1 MKVTF
6 FRVLRRR
13 LNSCID
19 SSFPYRRVGLILLPL
34 LLTGCVQ
41 KAVTSSI
48 KQPHQPQEPEQQ
60 LADYLSTDCMEIWQI
75 QGHDA
80 VNNPL
85 FWLRGMDCAE
95 RLPPAE
101 ARSVARQW
109 PSDTWQDTFKRGI
122 LLSNAKITPTER
134 RRYMTSLDAMIGEV
148 PTQVRPLFQV
158 WRDGQ
163 ASLLDLSDE
172 RSRYSKL
179 QQSADGE
186 LDTLREQQQRL
197 RGQLDLTTRKL
208 ENLTDIE
215 RQLSS
220 RKSGSNYLP
229 DSSKGADKAAPTP
242 ATDSATESDDE
253 ITKPTPDSD
262 KVKPKSETKP

>member
-1 MKVTF
+1 MKVTLF
-6 FRVLRRR
+6 RRR
-13 LNSCID
+13 IGVL
-19 SSFPYRRVGLILLPL
+19 LLPL
-34 LLTGCVQ
+34 TLAGCVQ
-41 KAVTSSI
+41 NTVTSSI
-48 KQPHQPQEPEQQ
+48 KQPHPSQEPEQQ
-60 LADYLSTDCMEIWQI
+60 LADYLSTDCMEIWRI
-75 QGHDA
+75 EGHEA

-101 ARSVARQW
+101 ARAEARRW
-109 PSDTWQDTFKRGI
+109 ADDTWQDTFKRGI
-122 LLSNAKITPTER
+122 LLANAKINPTER
-134 RRYMTSLDAMIGEV
+134 RRYMTQLDTMASEV
-148 PTQVRPLFQV
+148 PTQVRPLFQL

-172 RSRYSKL
+172 RTRYSKL

-197 RGQLDLTTRKL
+197 RSQLDLTTRKL

-220 RKSGSNYLP
+220 RKPASNYLP
-229 DSSKGADKAAPTP
+229 EGGKDAEKAAPAPAAQGNADDDITP
-242 ATDSATESDDE
+242 APETDNE
-253 ITKPTPDSD
+253 KPQEA
-262 KVKPKSETKP
+262 KP

>member
-1 MKVTF
+1 M
-6 FRVLRRR
+6 
-13 LNSCID
+13 
-19 SSFPYRRVGLILLPL
+19 PL

-41 KAVTSSI
+41 NTVTSLI
-48 KQPHQPQEPEQQ
+48 KPHHHPQEPEQQ
-60 LADYLSTDCMEIWQI
+60 LADYLSTRCQEIWQI
-75 QGHDA
+75 QGHDT

-85 FWLRGMDCAE
+85 FWLRSMDCAA

-101 ARSVARQW
+101 ARAMARQW
-109 PSDTWQDTFKRGI
+109 PSESWHETFKRGI

-134 RRYMTSLDAMIGEV
+134 RRYMTRLNEITSEV
-148 PTQVRPLFQV
+148 PTQVRSLYQV

-172 RSRYSKL
+172 RLRYSKL

-186 LDTLREQQQRL
+186 LDTLREQQRRL
-197 RGQLDLTTRKL
+197 RGQLELTTRKL

-220 RKSGSNYLP
+220 RKPGSNYLP
-229 DSSKGADKAAPTP
+229 DSNKNAEKVAPTP
-242 ATDSATESDDE
+242 ASGSAGDDDE
-253 ITKPTPDSD
+253 ITKPA
-262 KVKPKSETKP
+262 PKTDNAQPMSETQS

>member
-1 MKVTF
+1 MKVTN
-6 FRVLRRR
+6 FR
-13 LNSCID
+13 
-19 SSFPYRRVGLILLPL
+19 RRVGVMLLPL
-34 LLTGCVQ
+34 LLAGCVQ
-41 KAVTSSI
+41 NAVTSLV

-60 LADYLSTDCMEIWQI
+60 LADYLSTDCMEIWHI
-75 QGHDA
+75 QAHESL
-80 VNNPL
+80 NNPL

-101 ARSVARQW
+101 ARAEARRWQAQN
-109 PSDTWQDTFKRGI
+109 WQDTFKRGI
-122 LLSNAKITPTER
+122 LLANAKITPTER
-134 RRYMTSLDAMIGEV
+134 RRYMTKLDAMTGEV
-148 PTQVRPLFQV
+148 PPQVRPLFQV

-179 QQSADGE
+179 QQSTDGE

-197 RGQLDLTTRKL
+197 RSQLDLTTRKL

-220 RKSGSNYLP
+220 RKPSGSYLP
-229 DSSKGADKAAPTP
+229 ENPKGADKSAPASAAQGD
-242 ATDSATESDDE
+242 ADDE
-253 ITKPTPDSD
+253 IAKPAPAKDAE
-262 KVKPKSETKP
+262 KPEQEAKP

>member
-1 MKVTF
+1 MKVTLF
-6 FRVLRRR
+6 RRR
-13 LNSCID
+13 IG
-19 SSFPYRRVGLILLPL
+19 VMLLPL
-34 LLTGCVQ
+34 LLAGCVQ
-41 KAVTSSI
+41 NAVTSAI
-48 KQPHQPQEPEQQ
+48 KQPHQQQEPEQK
-60 LADYLSTDCMEIWQI
+60 LADYLSTDCMEIWYI
-75 QGHDA
+75 EGHDA

-95 RLPPAE
+95 RLSPAE
-101 ARSVARQW
+101 ARAQARLW
-109 PSDTWQDTFKRGI
+109 PAEAWQDTFKRGI

-134 RRYMTSLDAMIGEV
+134 RRYMTKLDAMTGEV
-148 PTQVRPLFQV
+148 PAQVRPLFQI

-172 RSRYSKL
+172 RTRYSRL

-197 RGQLDLTTRKL
+197 RNQLDLTTRKL

-220 RKSGSNYLP
+220 RKPVSGYLP
-229 DSSKGADKAAPTP
+229 DSNRAADKTPPAPALDGSTDDEAAP
-242 ATDSATESDDE
+242 SAADNA
-253 ITKPTPDSD
+253 
-262 KVKPKSETKP
+262 KPKREAKQ

>member
-1 MKVTF
+1 MKVTL
-6 FRVLRRR
+6 FR
-13 LNSCID
+13 
-19 SSFPYRRVGLILLPL
+19 RRVGVLLLPL
-34 LLTGCVQ
+34 MLAGCVQ
-41 KAVTSSI
+41 NTVTSSI
-48 KQPHQPQEPEQQ
+48 KQSHQPQEPEQQ
-60 LADYLSTDCMEIWQI
+60 LADYLSTDCMEIWHI
-75 QGHDA
+75 EGHEA

-101 ARSVARQW
+101 ARAEARKW
-109 PSDTWQDTFKRGI
+109 PDDTWQDTFKRGI
-122 LLSNAKITPTER
+122 LLANAKIAPTER
-134 RRYMTSLDAMIGEV
+134 RRYMTQLDTMAGEV
-148 PTQVRPLFQV
+148 PAQVRPLFQL

-172 RSRYSKL
+172 RTRYSKL

-197 RGQLDLTTRKL
+197 RSQLALTTRKL

-220 RKSGSNYLP
+220 RKPVSNYLP
-229 DSSKGADKAAPTP
+229 DAGRDAEKAAPAP
-242 ATDSATESDDE
+242 ATQGNDDDE
-253 ITKPTPDSD
+253 IAKPAPETDNE
-262 KVKPKSETKP
+262 KQQEAKP

>member
-1 MKVTF
+1 MKVTLF
-6 FRVLRRR
+6 RRR
-13 LNSCID
+13 IGVL
-19 SSFPYRRVGLILLPL
+19 LLPL
-34 LLTGCVQ
+34 TLAGCVQ
-41 KAVTSSI
+41 NTVTSSI
-48 KQPHQPQEPEQQ
+48 KQPHPSQEPEQQ
-60 LADYLSTDCMEIWQI
+60 LADYLSTDCMEIWRI
-75 QGHDA
+75 EGHEA

-101 ARSVARQW
+101 ARAEARRW
-109 PSDTWQDTFKRGI
+109 ADDTWQDTFKRGI
-122 LLSNAKITPTER
+122 LLANAKINPTER
-134 RRYMTSLDAMIGEV
+134 RRYMTRLDTMASEV
-148 PTQVRPLFQV
+148 PTQVRPLFQL

-172 RSRYSKL
+172 RTRYSKL

-197 RGQLDLTTRKL
+197 RSQLDLTTRKL

-220 RKSGSNYLP
+220 RKPASNYLP
-229 DSSKGADKAAPTP
+229 EGGKDAEKAAPAPAAQSNTDDDITP
-242 ATDSATESDDE
+242 APETDNE
-253 ITKPTPDSD
+253 KPQEA
-262 KVKPKSETKP
+262 KP

>member
-1 MKVTF
+1 MKVF
-6 FRVLRRR
+6 NLRRR
-13 LNSCID
+13 I
-19 SSFPYRRVGLILLPL
+19 GMILLPL
-34 LLTGCVQ
+34 LLAGCVQ
-41 KAVTSSI
+41 NPVTSII

-60 LADYLSTDCMEIWQI
+60 LADYLSTDCQEIWHI
-75 QGHDA
+75 QAHESL
-80 VNNPL
+80 NNPL

-101 ARSVARQW
+101 ARAEARRW
-109 PSDTWQDTFKRGI
+109 PSESWQDTFKRGI
-122 LLSNAKITPTER
+122 LLANAKITPTER
-134 RRYMTSLDAMIGEV
+134 RRYMTKLDAMTGEV

-163 ASLLDLSDE
+163 ASLLELSDE

-179 QQSADGE
+179 QQSTDGE

-197 RGQLDLTTRKL
+197 RSQLDLTTRKL

-220 RKSGSNYLP
+220 RKPSSSYLP
-229 DSSKGADKAAPTP
+229 ESKGAEKPAAP
-242 ATDSATESDDE
+242 AAQGDAEDE
-253 ITKPTPDSD
+253 ITRPAPASDADKLEQEAKP
-262 KVKPKSETKP
+262 

>member
-1 MKVTF
+1 MKVTLF
-6 FRVLRRR
+6 HRRIGVL
-13 LNSCID
+13 
-19 SSFPYRRVGLILLPL
+19 LLPL
-34 LLTGCVQ
+34 MLAGCVQ
-41 KAVTSSI
+41 NTVTSSI

-60 LADYLSTDCMEIWQI
+60 LADYLSTDCTEIWRI
-75 QGHDA
+75 EGHEA

-95 RLPPAE
+95 RLSPAE
-101 ARSVARQW
+101 ARAEARRW
-109 PSDTWQDTFKRGI
+109 ADNIWQNTFKRGI
-122 LLSNAKITPTER
+122 LLANAKITPTER
-134 RRYMTSLDAMIGEV
+134 RRYMTQLDTMAGEV
-148 PTQVRPLFQV
+148 PAQVRPLFQL

-172 RSRYSKL
+172 RTRYSKL

-197 RGQLDLTTRKL
+197 RSQLALTTRKL

-220 RKSGSNYLP
+220 RKPASSYLP
-229 DSSKGADKAAPTP
+229 EGGRDVEKAAPAP
-242 ATDSATESDDE
+242 AAQDNADDG
-253 ITKPTPDSD
+253 ITKPAPDKD
-262 KVKPKSETKP
+262 NEKQQEAKP

>member
-6 FRVLRRR
+6 FRVLRSR
-13 LNSCID
+13 LNSCINL
-19 SSFPYRRVGLILLPL
+19 SHSHKRVGLILLPL

-41 KAVTSSI
+41 GKVASSI

-80 VNNPL
+80 INNPL
-85 FWLRGMDCAE
+85 FWLRGMACAE

-101 ARSVARQW
+101 ARAEARQW
-109 PSDTWQDTFKRGI
+109 PTDTWQDTFKRGI
-122 LLSNAKITPTER
+122 LLSNAKITPNER
-134 RRYMTSLDAMIGEV
+134 RRYMTKLDAMTSEV
-148 PTQVRPLFQV
+148 PIQVRPLFQV

-172 RSRYSKL
+172 RTRYSKL

-220 RKSGSNYLP
+220 RKASGNYLP
-229 DSSKGADKAAPTP
+229 DNSKGADKAAP
-242 ATDSATESDDE
+242 ASASDSATEGDDE
-253 ITKPTPDSD
+253 MTKPAPNTD
-262 KVKPKSETKP
+262 KVKPKQEAKP